1 MPMDPA
7 TNQPPAVHDFAT
19 WLTRLPKAELHVHVV
34 GAMRPTTLTALAA
47 HHDVALPRTS
57 ATLYQYRNFTEFIE
71 VFRLAA
77 RCLVTTGDFARVA
90 YEYIETGHR
99 VGNLRYVEFFFNPSY
114 HYPFGVAYQTQLAG
128 LVEGLTAAYQDF
140 GVRARLIPAI
150 DREFGV
156 TVAERVLDDV
166 LAHPHEW
173 VVGLGLDGPEDKG
186 PPERFASVFQR
197 AGRAGLKRTA
207 HVCED
212 YAPTPAANYTVCRDM
227 LGCERLDHGYR
238 LLTDATLCARARAD
252 GVAFTCCPKPS
263 TRDRDASR
271 WDAIHHMHDAGLTI
285 TLATDDPALFATD
298 IGEAYRRVCLGTRLG
313 VAEARALALNA
324 VQAAWLDEASRAQLR
339 RGFEDEIDALTRTFS
354 VS

>member
-7 TNQPPAVHDFAT
+7 TNQPLAVHDFAT

-47 HHDVALPRTS
+47 HHDVALPRPST
-57 ATLYQYRNFTEFIE
+57 TLYRYRNFTEFIE

-99 VGNLRYVEFFFNPSY
+99 MGNLRYVEFFFNPSY

-150 DREFGV
+150 DREFDV

-212 YAPTPAANYTVCRDM
+212 YAPTPAANYTVCRDV

-271 WDAIHHMHDAGLTI
+271 LDAIHHMHDTGLTI

-324 VQAAWLDEASRAQLR
+324 VQAAWLDEANRAQLR
-339 RGFEDEIDALTRTFS
+339 REFEDEIEALTRTFS